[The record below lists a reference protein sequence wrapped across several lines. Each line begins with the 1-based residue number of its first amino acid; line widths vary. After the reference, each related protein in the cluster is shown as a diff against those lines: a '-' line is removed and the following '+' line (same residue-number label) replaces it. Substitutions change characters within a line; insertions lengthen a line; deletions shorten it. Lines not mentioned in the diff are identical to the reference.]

1 MKTLTF
7 ISILFL
13 TSCHTTYYWYSAEAD
28 KTLSKQTMYL
38 YGSNGQRI
46 DYRPV
51 KVLPDGTRYT
61 MMCYQKRDADG
72 YLWTDKIIV
81 KKEKTP
87 KECVKIN
94 KESDKLLRKIRK
106 LRN

>member
-1 MKTLTF
+1 MKILIL

-28 KTLSKQTMYL
+28 KMLSRQTMYL
-38 YGSNGQRI
+38 YGSDGQRI

-61 MMCYQKRDADG
+61 MMCYSRKGANW
-72 YLWTDKIIV
+72 YLWVDKVLV

-87 KECVKIN
+87 EELVRLN
-94 KESDKLLRKIRK
+94 KKSDKLLRKIRK
-106 LRN
+106 LRK